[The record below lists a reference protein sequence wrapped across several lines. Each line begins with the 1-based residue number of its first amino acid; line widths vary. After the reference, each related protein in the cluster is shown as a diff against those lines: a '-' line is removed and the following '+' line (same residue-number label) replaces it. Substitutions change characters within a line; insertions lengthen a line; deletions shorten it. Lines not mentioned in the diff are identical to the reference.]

1 MKGTE
6 ITSDDSGIVQ
16 STRQTPYAC
25 SSATELSGGLAN
37 STYRGRLSQPLEDG
51 TDSVIIKHGE
61 ERCAKLPEVELSTT
75 RCRTEQALLKT
86 VQHTPV
92 AQVNHNGVAVQCPWV
107 YHYVP
112 QDNTQIVQDYPHEST
127 LHQWLTTQSQ
137 SHHGNENNKNVS
149 VLGEA
154 VAIWLARFHSWSR
167 DGIEG
172 HVELADIV
180 KSNTE
185 SLGKDLA
192 VAKMRKFEQQCENDK
207 VLRYAREILFPAPS
221 GSDIMIHGDF
231 STRNI
236 LLRDCSSETTAAAE
250 NTNAPSPGYCLAII
264 DWEISC
270 YASFTRD
277 VANILSD
284 LYMQIHFTEP
294 EEAKATSR
302 SQFFLNGFIS
312 AYPRL
317 SEEVYKTVAQV
328 GENFFYAHAYAPPGH
343 TKDQVEELVRFGER
357 LIVMGCK
364 GDRAS
369 VEGTF
374 LGCLLDACW

>member
-1 MKGTE
+1 MKGIET
-6 ITSDDSGIVQ
+6 TPDDSGIVQ
-16 STRQTPYAC
+16 SIRHTPYAC

-37 STYRGRLSQPLEDG
+37 STYRGRLSQTLEDG
-51 TDSVIIKHGE
+51 TESVIIKHGE
-61 ERCAKLPEVELSTT
+61 ERCAKLPKVELSTT
-75 RCRTEQALLKT
+75 RCRTEQALLKA
-86 VQHTPV
+86 VQNTPV
-92 AQVNHNGVAVQCPWV
+92 AQVNYNGVAVQCPQV
-107 YHYVP
+107 FHYVP

-127 LHQWLTTQSQ
+127 LHQWLTTRNHSQ
-137 SHHGNENNKNVS
+137 HGNEISKSVS
-149 VLGEA
+149 ALGEA
-154 VAIWLARFHSWSR
+154 VAIWLVRFHSWSR

-172 HVELADIV
+172 DVELADIV
-180 KSNTE
+180 KRNTE

-207 VLRYAREILFPAPS
+207 VLGYAREILFPDPNE
-221 GSDIMIHGDF
+221 SDIMIHGDF

-236 LLRDCSSETTAAAE
+236 LLRDSSSE
-250 NTNAPSPGYCLAII
+250 NTNTQSPDYYLAII

-277 VANILSD
+277 IANILSD

-317 SEEVYKTVAQV
+317 GEEEVYRTVAQV
-328 GENFFYAHAYAPPGH
+328 GENFFYAHAYAPPRH
-343 TKDQVEELVRFGER
+343 TQEQVEELVRFGER
-357 LIVMGCK
+357 LIVMGCE

-374 LGCLLDACW
+374 LGCLVDA